1 MDILLF
7 GIHKMA
13 VYSFSQISMYKTCP
27 RKYRY
32 KYIDKIDEP
41 ATAWSPDLF
50 LWTVVH
56 SVLETLYKRLN
67 EMQQPTLEEML
78 SRLDQER
85 AERDENEIVLR
96 EWQTKESY
104 YRRATT
110 YLTEYWNTYAPFDD
124 VRCVA
129 TEMMLTFSLDDAQQ
143 LKFRWVIDRLDKV
156 WNSLII
162 NDYKTWKSLPPEQ
175 KNSYQEQLTLYA
187 LGIQQQYWKYA
198 QKIYGKLHY
207 LHFDIVDEWEI
218 TDQTLNEV
226 VEKYTDVV
234 QEIEAK
240 RFAHSMWTDDQFPA
254 VENPSCQYC
263 AYQSICPLWTH
274 ASMDD
279 EILLGEKTVRS
290 LVDEYAQVAKQA
302 TELDKQKKFL
312 KEQLTIY
319 AQTHNLE
326 KLIGHEYVATLA
338 TQTNYTIVDHDSLTN
353 ALKQLWKDTE
363 LLRVDRF
370 ALARVIK
377 DWSVLLWDLAWV
389 DAKPSITLR
398 TKKNKE

>member
-1 MDILLF
+1 
-7 GIHKMA
+7 MA
-13 VYSFSQISMYKTCP
+13 VYSFSQISLYKTCP

-67 EMQQPTLEEML
+67 EMQQPTLDDML
-78 SRLDQER
+78 TQLDELR
-85 AERDENEIVLR
+85 AERDENDIVLR

-104 YRRATT
+104 YRRATV
-110 YLTEYWNTYAPFDD
+110 YITEYRNTYTPFSD
-124 VRCVA
+124 VRTMA
-129 TEMMLTFSLDDAQQ
+129 TELMMTFSLDDAEQF
-143 LKFRWVIDRLDKV
+143 KFRGVIDRLDKE
-156 WNSLII
+156 WKSLII

-175 KNSYQEQLTLYA
+175 KDTYQEQLTLYA
-187 LGIQQQYWKYA
+187 LWIKQKYGKYA
-198 QKIYGKLHY
+198 EKIYWKLHY
-207 LHFDIVDEWEI
+207 LHFNTLDEWEI
-218 TDQTLNEV
+218 TEQKLHDV
-226 VEKYTDVV
+226 VEKYSAVI

-240 RFAHSMWTDDQFPA
+240 RFYHAMWTDDQFPA

-290 LVDEYAQVAKQA
+290 LVDEYAEITKQA
-302 TELDKQKKFL
+302 NELDKQKKML
-312 KEQLTIY
+312 KEQLLVYAETHNIQKLIGNEY
-319 AQTHNLE
+319 IATVAAQTH
-326 KLIGHEYVATLA
+326 YS
-338 TQTNYTIVDHDSLTN
+338 IVDHDSLLN
-353 ALKQLWKDTE
+353 ALKQLGKETE

-377 DWSVLLWDLAWV
+377 DGSVMLWDLAWV
-389 DAKPSITLR
+389 SPQESLSLR
-398 TKKNKE
+398 TKKNKDASM